1 MFENQLFIIIVSS
14 CKFLR
19 HGQFHDHWIIDHWLK
34 FSSEHVGCAF
44 ESCLVE
50 AFTKSNICAPGGASC
65 EVSCLNL
72 ELASFIQNGTRSS
85 NWKRKT
91 DRASCVSWNTCT
103 HTQAQALCWK
113 CWLLFPILLNR
124 SDGSNGSR
132 ILEAE
137 TPEFLSNFQP
147 KVDSH
152 TLPAAARAARQPG
165 YQTASLRQNLGRS
178 PQVVRSKLSRYLPVQ
193 K

>member
-1 MFENQLFIIIVSS
+1 MFENQLLIIIVSS

-19 HGQFHDHWIIDHWLK
+19 HGQFHDHWI
-34 FSSEHVGCAF
+34 SEHVGCAF

-103 HTQAQALCWK
+103 HKRLKELFAENAGFCFQYFQIGLMGLMDLGSWKPKLRNSCPIFSPRLIATPCLPLHVLHGSLAIKLQAWDK
-113 CWLLFPILLNR
+113 I
-124 SDGSNGSR
+124 
-132 ILEAE
+132 
-137 TPEFLSNFQP
+137 
-147 KVDSH
+147 
-152 TLPAAARAARQPG
+152 
-165 YQTASLRQNLGRS
+165 
-178 PQVVRSKLSRYLPVQ
+178 
-193 K
+193 